1 MLVNILA
8 PIFVFA
14 VIVLIHEG
22 GHFLMAKFTG
32 MKVEEFAVGCGP
44 KLGGIKRGETLYSLR
59 AIPLG
64 GFNRIAGMDSSDK
77 NDDPRAFVNRPVWAR
92 LVVIAAGSVF
102 NVLLA
107 FFIFVFAFLY
117 AGYQTFPDLPVVGGV
132 LSGTSAE
139 KQGIEKGDTILT
151 VAGQKVDT
159 WTDIGKITK
168 TLDTRIVP
176 VTVSHEGEEKT
187 LTIMMTDGDNGRP
200 IIGISPYLEH
210 HEVGPGEALLMG
222 GERCLFLLKMMVTGL
237 VDMISGHEADVA
249 GPIGVAR
256 MSAQVADTGFLS
268 LLLFIALLSLNLG
281 FLNLLPIPLLD
292 GGVLILTLIEGV
304 SGRELPEKALYY
316 IQAVGVTILL
326 GLFLFAM
333 SNDIQGLMK

>member
-1 MLVNILA
+1 MLINILA

-22 GHFLMAKFTG
+22 GHFLLAKLTG
-32 MKVEEFAVGCGP
+32 MKVEEFAVGFGP
-44 KLGGIKRGETLYSLR
+44 KLGGVKKGETLYSLR

-64 GFNRIAGMDSSDK
+64 GFNRIAGMDGSK
-77 NDDPRAFVNRPVWAR
+77 TDDPRAFSNRPVWAR
-92 LVVIAAGSVF
+92 LLVIAAGSLF

-107 FFIFVFAFLY
+107 FFIFTGAFLY
-117 AGYQTFPDLPVVGGV
+117 AGYQTFPDLPVVGSV

-139 KQGIEKGDTILT
+139 KQGIAAGDRILS
-151 VAGQKVDT
+151 VAGKDVKS

-168 TLDTRIVP
+168 DLDTRIIP
-176 VTVSHEGEEKT
+176 VKISHEGEEKT
-187 LTIMMTDGDNGRP
+187 LTIIMTDSEGGRP

-210 HEVGPGEALLMG
+210 HKVGPGQAFLMG
-222 GERCLFLLKMMVTGL
+222 GERCAYLLKMMVTGL

-281 FLNLLPIPLLD
+281 FLNLLPIPVLD

-304 SGRELPEKALYY
+304 SGRELPDKALYY

-333 SNDIQGLMK
+333 CNDIQGLMK